1 MYYIFY
7 YLLIGSAL
15 TLSILLTLGGN
26 KRFLWMSI
34 LLAITLLVEL
44 VAEVLIYSKM
54 DFVWLYHL
62 FSPIEYFLLSFYL
75 TSEVVVRPLRFI
87 FRLSTMLYGFCSLLI
102 SISVYQF
109 KTMPSI
115 NIGVEGMLV
124 FSLSTYRLFT
134 LEVTDDRT
142 IFLKSDFWIAIS
154 FLIFFGASSFFFGI
168 YTPLFKLSAN
178 NAFSLFGVL
187 VAPLNLLLYSFIIIG
202 LACSIQKKKYI
213 QQ

>member
-7 YLLIGSAL
+7 YLLISSAL
-15 TLSILLTLGGN
+15 TLSTLLTLAGN

-44 VAEVLIYSKM
+44 IAEILIYRKI

-62 FSPIEYFLLSFYL
+62 FSPIEYLLLSFYL
-75 TSEVVVRPLRFI
+75 TSGIVVRPMRFT
-87 FRLSTMLYGFCSLLI
+87 FRLSTILYGFFSLLI
-102 SISVYQF
+102 SIYVYQF
-109 KTMPSI
+109 KTMPGI
-115 NIGVEGMLV
+115 NIGIEGMLV

-134 LEVTDDRT
+134 LEVTDDRP
-142 IFLKSDFWIAIS
+142 IFLKSDFWIATG
-154 FLIFFGASSFFFGI
+154 FLLFFGTSSFFFGV
-168 YTPLFKLSAN
+168 YTPLFKLSTN

-202 LACSIQKKKYI
+202 LACSIQRKKYI